1 MLQHQKKVLIG
12 IDHYQESIVEKIL
25 LKSVS
30 PRPSP
35 SGQSGQAVIIIEFQD
50 LVNKKRI
57 KRGLFLE
64 REHMQLF
71 TRVNHRWLEIV
82 LLWKVKI
89 LNTRGLICGPEN
101 SRI

>member
-57 KRGLFLE
+57 KKGLFLE

-71 TRVNHRWLEIV
+71 TRVNHR
-82 LLWKVKI
+82 
-89 LNTRGLICGPEN
+89 
-101 SRI
+101 